1 MQRCWVDK
9 MVICIV
15 ALVVFSFLSIV
26 SARYRPL
33 AKDAFKCVFLMIQF
47 KPCDVRLEEKIKS
60 KVTSK
65 LMRMPRLARLF
76 YRYFRLISWIFT
88 IAFFASL
95 IYSAYGIYN
104 LLVFGSCDPTSA
116 TCEITSLLFLLS
128 CYELEV
134 VSFIVVI
141 AVILFVY
148 FYFKKKNIK
157 IVIK

>member
-1 MQRCWVDK
+1 

-26 SARYRPL
+26 STRYRPL
-33 AKDAFKCVFLMIQF
+33 AHDAFKCVFLMVQL
-47 KPCDVRLEEKIKS
+47 KPCNVGLEEKIKS

-65 LMRMPRLARLF
+65 LMKMPKLARFF
-76 YRYFRLISWIFT
+76 YRNFRMISWMFT
-88 IAFFASL
+88 IAFFATL

-116 TCEITSLLFLLS
+116 SCEITSLLYFIS
-128 CYELEV
+128 CHETET
-134 VSFIVVI
+134 VSVI
-141 AVILFVY
+141 TFVSIILFIY
-148 FYFKKKNIK
+148 FYFKKKNVR

>member
-1 MQRCWVDK
+1 

-33 AKDAFKCVFLMIQF
+33 AKDAFKCVYRMATFRS
-47 KPCDVRLEEKIKS
+47 CDVQLETKIKT
-60 KVTSK
+60 KITSK
-65 LMRMPRLARLF
+65 LMVIPSLARFF
-76 YRYFRLISWIFT
+76 YKYFKLISWLFT
-88 IAFFASL
+88 ISFFASL

-104 LLVFGSCDPTSA
+104 LLAIGRCDPNSA
-116 TCEITSLLFLLS
+116 SCEITSLLYFIS
-128 CYELEV
+128 CHEMET
-134 VSFIVVI
+134 VSVI
-141 AVILFVY
+141 AVISIILFIY